1 MIKFKLSLLAFLSQN
16 NFQSHT
22 PHQHS
27 LNLKS
32 LATLKFS
39 PVDRSTRAFR
49 LSPLDH
55 SSHYILLDSAFAP
68 GNPSAEEFSPHLPTY
83 HKDQLKCDAP
93 SASEHPS
100 IYHPCLLSVS
110 SGYSTVAGT

>member
-1 MIKFKLSLLAFLSQN
+1 MIKFKLGLLAFLSQN

-49 LSPLDH
+49 LGPLDH

-68 GNPSAEEFSPHLPTY
+68 GNPSAEEFSPRLPTY

-93 SASEHPS
+93 
-100 IYHPCLLSVS
+100 ICI
-110 SGYSTVAGT
+110 